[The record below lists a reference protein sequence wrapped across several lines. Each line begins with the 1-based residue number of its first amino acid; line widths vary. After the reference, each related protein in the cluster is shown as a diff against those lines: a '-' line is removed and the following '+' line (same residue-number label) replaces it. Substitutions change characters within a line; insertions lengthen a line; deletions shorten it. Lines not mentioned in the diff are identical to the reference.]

1 MIIIILFFVKKNG
14 FTVRPDGSRYSWA
27 LPSFVGAAVVD
38 VRTYM
43 NPAPLAVSLD
53 FPARRAH
60 DLFLSLGLR
69 HLVVVDEEHVPRG
82 VITRKDLIDA
92 R

>member
-1 MIIIILFFVKKNG
+1 MASL
-14 FTVRPDGSRYSWA
+14 TVTVT
-27 LPSFVGAAVVD
+27 LPLTRQVGREYTMAAW
-38 VRTYM
+38 VRLA
-43 NPAPLAVSLD
+43 PSVIAPLRCV
-53 FPARRAH
+53 FRGAH